1 MHIKQLEKTA
11 ISIALQQIEEKGEA
25 FPMFHL
31 SCENNVVIM
40 LPALWKSDE
49 HKLKMAAV
57 VRLYAV
63 RWKAQI
69 ITLVTEAWLSEQKSD
84 SKRVQ
89 PADDPNR
96 KEMLICITQARK
108 GAVNASAG
116 PLMRDPGGVSVGEL
130 KPMKYPTTDTF
141 ADLFCEKVPEN
152 YRKIIEAMP
161 DHMFNKMI
169 EAMGMK
175 LDASMIYP
183 RAN

>member
-1 MHIKQLEKTA
+1 MDIKELEKNA
-11 ISIALQQIEEKGEA
+11 ISIALEQIEERGEA

-31 SCENNVVIM
+31 SCENNVMIM
-40 LPALWKSDE
+40 LPALWSNDE
-49 HKLKMAAV
+49 QKLTMAAV

-69 ITLVTEAWLSEQKSD
+69 ITLVTEAWFSEQKSD
-84 SKRVQ
+84 SKQIR
-89 PADDPNR
+89 PINDPNR
-96 KEMLICITQARK
+96 KEVLICITQARK
-108 GAVNASAG
+108 GAINASAG

-130 KPMKYPTTDTF
+130 KPLNYPTTDTF
-141 ADLFCEKVPEN
+141 ADLFSEKVPEN

-175 LDASMIYP
+175 LEGIMSYP